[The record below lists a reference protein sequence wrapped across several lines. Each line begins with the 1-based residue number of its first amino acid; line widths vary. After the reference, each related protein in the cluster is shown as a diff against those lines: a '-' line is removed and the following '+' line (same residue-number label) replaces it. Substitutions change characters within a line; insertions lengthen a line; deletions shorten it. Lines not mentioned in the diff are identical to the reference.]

1 MHLLDTYALHCG
13 LKVDKPYIYTLYYPL
28 GIERYITFQPFS
40 NFAEKQYDYWNE
52 VIGHLNP
59 ILEDKSIKV
68 VQIGAKDDAP
78 MKQCIWTQGTTKISQ
93 AAYLIK
99 NGILHLGVDS
109 FGAHVASG
117 FSKKIVCL
125 YSTNWAN
132 NCRPYWSDPKDIRLF
147 EPDRSESKP
156 TFNHEEGPNKSINK
170 IKPEDIA
177 NSVLELLGSEDK
189 VNKESVFFGDDYNK
203 MKISLVP
210 SSLTYSLKELGHLIV
225 RMDLHFDEKILEAI
239 LQSYESVSII
249 TKKPI
254 DIEIINK
261 HKEKIQDVVY
271 WVNKDNDIKFVKKLH
286 STGINYILLTNLK
299 GEKFSDLK
307 FKYLDYNFIF
317 QKVINEEKKEKVLNF
332 GKEKLLFKSRQ
343 KIVKDGKVYNS
354 VASLN
359 KEWEVEDMISEPCF
373 DLIDEDDFWLDLEDF
388 YIMKK
393 LD

>member
-225 RMDLHFDEKILEAI
+225 RMDLHLAAPQRYIPELDMTLTPTEMTKYQQLVGTIKPVINGKRRTLYETLELLMYSDRYEFDTKRPYPNNPNVRNWRVDKVQQIIQKFKSAAFKRLLSISPELKEEWIKRKTAQHTKVKASKQPEILESSLRGGFGDPI
-239 LQSYESVSII
+239 SGNFEEQGEWGSVLGGDLGP
-249 TKKPI
+249 KP
-254 DIEIINK
+254 
-261 HKEKIQDVVY
+261 
-271 WVNKDNDIKFVKKLH
+271 
-286 STGINYILLTNLK
+286 
-299 GEKFSDLK
+299 
-307 FKYLDYNFIF
+307 
-317 QKVINEEKKEKVLNF
+317 
-332 GKEKLLFKSRQ
+332 R
-343 KIVKDGKVYNS
+343 
-354 VASLN
+354 
-359 KEWEVEDMISEPCF
+359 
-373 DLIDEDDFWLDLEDF
+373 
-388 YIMKK
+388 
-393 LD
+393 